1 MYSKVQNFQVFEW
14 NDKNQRN
21 IRVNLVSKWPTPTNG
36 VEPNKF
42 KEDEIYKVSQYYA
55 KNNLIMKTENQKES
69 LLLNNEDKNLKF
81 PDIEI

>member
-1 MYSKVQNFQVFEW
+1 MPPVVLQRLMGHKDIKVTLNTYTSV
-14 NDKNQRN
+14 
-21 IRVNLVSKWPTPTNG
+21 L
-36 VEPNKF
+36 NKF